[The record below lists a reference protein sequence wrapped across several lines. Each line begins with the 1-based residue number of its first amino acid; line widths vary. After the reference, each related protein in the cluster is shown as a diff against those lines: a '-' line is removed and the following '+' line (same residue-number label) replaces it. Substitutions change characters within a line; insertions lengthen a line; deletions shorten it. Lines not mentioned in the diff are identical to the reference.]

1 MVALGRALMVAARAI
16 LLDEPFQG
24 LAPALAMNY
33 ARTLAR
39 VREERADLAL
49 LITESSPQ
57 LLDSIVDETLHIER
71 GHVPADRREE
81 AAAIG

>member
-1 MVALGRALMVAARAI
+1 MVALGRALIVATRGI

-24 LAPALAMNY
+24 LAPALALNY

-39 VREERADLAL
+39 VREERTDLAL

-57 LLDSIVDETLHIER
+57 LLDSISDEALVIER
-71 GHVPADRREE
+71 GQISSAPDLQE
-81 AAAIG
+81 AGRH